1 MRANVMIAIVLA
13 AVMASVAAAQ
23 APTQPPAEGKKAE
36 VSAAEKLFQK
46 GRDALLTGDYA
57 KAMDLL
63 AKAVAADETKSSYRL
78 ALAQACRYAGK
89 TGQAET
95 HLAAILKAAPDHVEA
110 RQLLAEIY
118 SDRKAWKDVVKV
130 LEPLLKY
137 RHDYTTYHLLAQA
150 KQKLGD
156 AGKARKYYEQAVKLN
171 PASAADHYELGNI
184 YLAGNF
190 YALSASAYEKALAL
204 GIDSPVLRYKLA
216 SAYFN
221 LRNYFGRISVV
232 TVKAGKAGHLSGEWY
247 LIEAVPGKKKDLFRA
262 APTRSAIYQVARAIA
277 DGIKDRPD
285 IHFLKANIYLN
296 ARRYK
301 TAYAMFAKIRERVP
315 KEDQALFYHYY
326 SGAAFGIGR
335 YDEYLSLLEEAIQRD
350 KATYEPLRVEAFL
363 KVAEQHNQ
371 AGRLDKYIQYLTKA
385 VAASPQMAALHLR
398 LGYAYEEA
406 RKYDL
411 AVVQWRMV
419 LDLEPDHP
427 QRMKLT
433 NLITKHRA
441 RAEPSGAKRNK
452 TE

>member
-1 MRANVMIAIVLA
+1 MRAKVIIAIVLA
-13 AVMASVAAAQ
+13 GVTASVAAAQ
-23 APTQPPAEGKKAE
+23 PPAKPRLEGKKPE
-36 VSAAEKLFQK
+36 ISAADKLFQQ
-46 GRDALLTGDYA
+46 GRDALLTGDYT

-63 AKAVAADETKSSYRL
+63 TKAVVADKTKSSYRL

-89 TGQAET
+89 TADAEK

-118 SDRKAWKDVVKV
+118 SARKAWKDVVKV
-130 LEPLLKY
+130 LEPVLKY
-137 RHDYTTYHLLAQA
+137 RNDYTTYHLLAQA
-150 KQKLGD
+150 KQNLGD
-156 AGKARKYYEQAVKLN
+156 TEKARKYYEQAVKLN
-171 PASAADHYELGNI
+171 PSSAADHYELGNI

-232 TVKAGKAGHLSGEWY
+232 TVKAGKAGHLSGGWY
-247 LIEAVPGKKKDLFRA
+247 LIEPVPGKKDVFRA
-262 APTRSAIYQVARAIA
+262 APSRSAIYQVARAIA

-301 TAYAMFAKIRERVP
+301 TAYAMFTKIRKSIA

-326 SGAAFGIGR
+326 SGAAFGIGK
-335 YDEYLSLLEEAIQRD
+335 YDEYLKLLEEAIKRD
-350 KATYEPLRVEAFL
+350 KDAYEPLRVEAFL
-363 KVAEQHNQ
+363 KVAEQYNQ
-371 AGRLDKYIQYLTKA
+371 AGELDKYIEYLAKA
-385 VAASPQMAALHLR
+385 VAASPQTAALHLK

-441 RAEPSGAKRNK
+441 RAEASGTKRSK